1 MRLVYCSRVPL
12 EGRRRGETER
22 GLAAMEFGDALES
35 VAKGKVA
42 CGRDAAE
49 TFSSCSG
56 VLVAEKRAVS
66 RRVVVVENVSLGL
79 ELKWMALLAVGGGQ
93 EVEESSPTK

>member
-42 CGRDAAE
+42 CRRDAAA
-49 TFSSCSG
+49 TFSSCREYWW
-56 VLVAEKRAVS
+56 LKK
-66 RRVVVVENVSLGL
+66 
-79 ELKWMALLAVGGGQ
+79 ELYP
-93 EVEESSPTK
+93 EEWLWLRMCLWGWN

>member
-22 GLAAMEFGDALES
+22 VLAAMEFGDDLES

-42 CGRDAAE
+42 CGREAAR
-49 TFSSCSG
+49 TFSSCREFRW
-56 VLVAEKRAVS
+56 LKK
-66 RRVVVVENVSLGL
+66 
-79 ELKWMALLAVGGGQ
+79 ELYP
-93 EVEESSPTK
+93 EEWLWLRMCLWGWN